1 MSERP
6 IFLKRRR
13 LGARLFMV
21 TAACA
26 VLLVVDSAHIQPGG
40 MLGNVRH
47 TLDELIQPLYG
58 VIDAPFRTIGHLG
71 LYVRRQHA
79 LLQDNQALRRENLIL
94 RSQLQRLASLEAENS
109 RLRRLDQQI
118 QGMDRKAVLA
128 SILMVSLDPFRH
140 EVLLNVGQNHGIQQG
155 SVVLDEYGV
164 MGQIIAVSSRTS
176 RALLISDPD
185 HALPV
190 EVLRNG
196 THTLAQGT
204 GDMGRLNIQ
213 YLPLTTDI
221 RTGDLL
227 VTSGLGGR
235 FQRGDRVAEV
245 QEVRREPGARF
256 LVVDAK
262 PLAHLSRSRE
272 VIVLPPYDPLTG
284 YDAG

>member
-13 LGARLFMV
+13 LGARLFAV

-26 VLLVVDSAHIQPGG
+26 VLLMVDSTHLRPVG

-47 TLDELIQPLYG
+47 VLDELVQPLYDM
-58 VIDAPFRTIGHLG
+58 IDAPFRMLSRMAPYI
-71 LYVRRQHA
+71 RRQND
-79 LLQDNQALRRENLIL
+79 LVLENRRLHEENLIL
-94 RSQLQRLASLEAENS
+94 RSQLQRLAALEAENS

-118 QGMDRKAVLA
+118 QGMDRRAVLA

-140 EVLLNVGQNHGIQQG
+140 EVLLNVGRNQGIQQG

-164 MGQIIAVSSRTS
+164 MGQVISVASHTA

-196 THTLAQGT
+196 THTIAQGT
-204 GDMGRLNIQ
+204 GDMGRLSIQ

-221 RTGDLL
+221 RAGDLL

-235 FQRGDRVAEV
+235 FRRGDRVAIV

-256 LVVDAK
+256 LGVDAT
-262 PLAHLSRSRE
+262 PVAHLSRSRE
-272 VIVLPPYDPLTG
+272 VIILPPYDPLVG
-284 YDAG
+284 YGAG

>member
-13 LGARLFMV
+13 LGARLFAV

-26 VLLVVDSAHIQPGG
+26 VLLMVDSTHLRPVG

-47 TLDELIQPLYG
+47 VLDELVQPLYDM
-58 VIDAPFRTIGHLG
+58 IDAPFRMLSRMAPYI
-71 LYVRRQHA
+71 RRQND
-79 LLQDNQALRRENLIL
+79 LVLENRRLHEENLIL
-94 RSQLQRLASLEAENS
+94 RSQLQRLAALEAENS

-118 QGMDRKAVLA
+118 QGMDRRAVLA

-140 EVLLNVGQNHGIQQG
+140 EVLLNVGQNQGIQQG

-164 MGQIIAVSSRTS
+164 MGQVISVASHTA

-196 THTLAQGT
+196 THTIAQGT
-204 GDMGRLNIQ
+204 GDMGRLSIQ

-221 RTGDLL
+221 RVGDLL

-235 FQRGDRVAEV
+235 FRRGDRVAIV

-256 LVVDAK
+256 LGVDAT
-262 PLAHLSRSRE
+262 PVAHLSRSRE
-272 VIVLPPYDPLTG
+272 VIILPPYDPLVG
-284 YDAG
+284 YGAG

>member
-13 LGARLFMV
+13 LGARLFAV

-26 VLLVVDSAHIQPGG
+26 VLLMVDSTHLRPVG

-47 TLDELIQPLYG
+47 VLDELVQPLYDM
-58 VIDAPFRTIGHLG
+58 IDAPFRMLSRMAPYI
-71 LYVRRQHA
+71 RRQND
-79 LLQDNQALRRENLIL
+79 LVLENRRLHEENLIL
-94 RSQLQRLASLEAENS
+94 RSQLQRLAALEAENS

-118 QGMDRKAVLA
+118 QGMDRRAVLA

-140 EVLLNVGQNHGIQQG
+140 EVLLNVGRNQGIQQG

-164 MGQIIAVSSRTS
+164 MGQVISVASHTA

-196 THTLAQGT
+196 THTIAQGT
-204 GDMGRLNIQ
+204 GDMGRLSIQ

-221 RTGDLL
+221 RVGDLL

-235 FQRGDRVAEV
+235 FRRGDRVAIV

-256 LVVDAK
+256 LGVDAT
-262 PLAHLSRSRE
+262 PVAHLSRSRE
-272 VIVLPPYDPLTG
+272 VIILPPYDPLVG
-284 YDAG
+284 YGAG